1 LKKPSTAAT
10 ETRYPVMKMSVSP
23 NAVNGW
29 DGYRSTDN
37 GATWNALPNTQI
49 SKIQIITTST
59 KGW

>member
-1 LKKPSTAAT
+1 MTVA
-10 ETRYPVMKMSVSP
+10 P